1 MKEAF
6 YISTALPYV
15 NSAPHLG
22 FALEIVQADVYAR
35 RQRLLNKEV
44 FFLTGAD
51 ENSLK
56 NVQAAKEEGISVKE
70 LVGRNAGRFFALQ
83 KTLNLSFDDFIR
95 TTEDRHVEGA
105 RKLWLAC
112 QKDIYKKKYQGLYC
126 VGCEGFYKEGE
137 LIDGLCPEHKTKPEL
152 IEEENYFFKLTK
164 YSKAIQGLIENDKVK
179 IVPESRKNEVLNFI
193 KSGLD
198 DICVSRSA
206 ERAQGWG
213 IPVPDDSSQI
223 VWVWFDALSNYIN
236 ALDYAED
243 GQKFEKWWQQNDENI
258 IHFIGK
264 GILRFHAIYWL
275 AMLISAGL
283 NLPDTIFVHGYL
295 TIGGQKMSKS
305 LGNAADPF
313 GIAEEYGADAVRYFL
328 LAEFS
333 PIEDGDFTLEKFKIR
348 YNADLAN
355 GLGNF
360 AARVSALKNQFLET
374 QLLKIEKTTNDKIE
388 ETKKTAARKLEEFKF
403 NEALAAVWELIA
415 FGDKYINQT
424 QVWKITDLKLKNQI
438 ISNLTAILNSVAAIL
453 NPFMPE
459 TAARITHLKKGD
471 ILFPRR

>member
-112 QKDIYKKKYQGLYC
+112 QKDIYKKKYRGLYC

-295 TIGGQKMSKS
+295 TVGGQKMSKS